1 MDNTRMENTV
11 QELANIQSQC
21 QELIDRIREIE
32 KEIEQ
37 DNEPE
42 PKFERLGRNEMY
54 FYLSESNGRPIAF
67 SEHESNDIFDDVRFN
82 NNNYFKTVER
92 AKEVTDKI
100 NFLLQLERLHDTFCS
115 DYVPDWNW
123 NSIDQSKYYV
133 LYSNRRKMFVF
144 DTTYSVE
151 NKCMVYFPSEEIA
164 QKVCDILNNELEDN
178 NYEN

>member
-1 MDNTRMENTV
+1 MENTV

-37 DNEPE
+37 TNKPE
-42 PKFERLGRNEMY
+42 FERVPKNEEY
-54 FYLSESNGRPIAF
+54 FMVDFANGKAIADNIR
-67 SEHESNDIFDDVRFN
+67 EAYDDVDDARYN
-82 NNNYFKTVER
+82 NNNYFKTAER
-92 AKEVTDKI
+92 AEEVTDKI